1 MSPPTVSD
9 ARRRLLLGVA
19 GVGLTALAVR
29 RDHVSGHEAAA
40 FRAVNDLPDVLL
52 GAAWLVMQAG
62 TLGAAP
68 VSALLAAAS
77 GRTGLARR
85 LLAGGTATWV
95 LAKVVKR
102 GIQRPR
108 PVELVPGAHCRGAAA
123 NGAGYVSGH
132 AGVAVALGMAVLP
145 DLGPTGRAAVLA
157 AMPTVGLAR
166 IYVGAHLPLD
176 VVGGAA
182 LGLAVDGLLGLHVT
196 QQ

>member
-1 MSPPTVSD
+1 MNRPTVTD

-29 RDHVSGHEAAA
+29 RDRVGGHEAAA
-40 FRAVNDLPDVLL
+40 FRAVNDLPDVLF
-52 GAAWLVMQAG
+52 GAAWPVMQAG

-68 VSALLAAAS
+68 VSALLAATA
-77 GRTGLARR
+77 GRDDLARR

-108 PVELVPGAHCRGAAA
+108 PVDLVPGAHCRGSAA

-132 AGVAVALGMAVLP
+132 AGVAVALGMAMLP
-145 DLGPTGRAAVLA
+145 DLGPAGRAAVLA
-157 AMPTVGLAR
+157 AMATVGLAR
-166 IYVGAHLPLD
+166 VYVGAHLPLD
-176 VVGGAA
+176 VLGGAA
-182 LGLAVDGLLGLHVT
+182 LGLAVDGLLELHVT
-196 QQ
+196 RR